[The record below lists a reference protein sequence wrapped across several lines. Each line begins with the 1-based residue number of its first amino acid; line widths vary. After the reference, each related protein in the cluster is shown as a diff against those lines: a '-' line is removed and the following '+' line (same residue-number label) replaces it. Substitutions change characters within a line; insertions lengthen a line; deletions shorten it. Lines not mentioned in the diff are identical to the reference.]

1 MNKNLLNEQI
11 IAKYK
16 EIFLIDAEGKA
27 LGNISAIKALDMA
40 YNLDLDLICVK
51 EEDQKLPICKM
62 LNYSKHQ
69 YNAKK
74 AIKQKVTSSCA
85 TVQLSCR
92 ISEHDYN
99 IKILKAKDLLQENK
113 AVLLVLK
120 CSYKELRLI
129 NTLALQ
135 TIKKATIDL
144 AEYSTRDSE
153 PKIEGK
159 ILKVTLNPRK
169 LSK

>member
-16 EIFLIDAEGKA
+16 EIFLIDAEGKV
-27 LGNISAIKALDMA
+27 LGNISASKALDMA

-51 EEDQKLPICKM
+51 EDPKLPICKM

-69 YNAKK
+69 YNVKK
-74 AIKQKVTSSCA
+74 AIKQKTTSSCA

-92 ISEHDYN
+92 ISDHDYD
-99 IKILKAKDLLQENK
+99 IKILKAKGLLQENK
-113 AVLLVLK
+113 AVVLVLK

-129 NTLALQ
+129 NTVALK
-135 TIKKATIDL
+135 TIKKAIIDL
-144 AEYSTRDSE
+144 AEYSATDSE

-159 ILKVTLNPRK
+159 TLKVTLNPRK